1 MLCKVRK
8 RDIKNTVIAESFSS
22 LISKG
27 RWFESFIWS
36 AKAGFVDKNFL
47 ILNFYRAFVLAKK
60 VVSPGAGLFIMKFC
74 PGVQG
79 ILFVS
84 HQEKVNVP
92 AIPEVGGAGV
102 SNDSGAITKEL
113 LVL

>member
-8 RDIKNTVIAESFSS
+8 RDIKNAVIADSFSS

-36 AKAGFVDKNFL
+36 AKAGFVDKIFL

-60 VVSPGAGLFIMKFC
+60 VVSSGAGLFIMKFC
-74 PGVQG
+74 PGVRG
-79 ILFVS
+79 IHFVS

-92 AIPEVGGAGV
+92 LSPRWGERGFQMTRVQ
-102 SNDSGAITKEL
+102 
-113 LVL
+113 